1 MKYASEKLMLF
12 SVCASFII
20 IILLMTNKLMLS
32 DHLPKCP
39 RLLIEVSSL
48 DYWERHRVE
57 GYGGYIDLP
66 SKPGIH
72 TCMPRLQYVHSTS
85 RCCHTCM
92 VLHNIEC
99 HFTLFL
105 KISMQQRRSDK
116 RVAIKT
122 FLSCDQYK
130 MCGS

>member
-1 MKYASEKLMLF
+1 
-12 SVCASFII
+12 
-20 IILLMTNKLMLS
+20 MLS

-57 GYGGYIDLP
+57 GYGYIDLP

-72 TCMPRLQYVHSTS
+72 MTRLQYVHSYL
-85 RCCHTCM
+85 HGCM
-92 VLHNIEC
+92 IEC

-116 RVAIKT
+116 RVAIKI
-122 FLSCDQYK
+122 FLSRDQYK
-130 MCGS
+130 TCDFNVADSAFYNIHMIGMS